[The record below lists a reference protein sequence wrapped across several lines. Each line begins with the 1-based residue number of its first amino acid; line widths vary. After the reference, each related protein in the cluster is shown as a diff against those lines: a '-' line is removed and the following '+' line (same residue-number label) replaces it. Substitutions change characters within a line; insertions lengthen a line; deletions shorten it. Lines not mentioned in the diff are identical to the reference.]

1 MWQDSGPLT
10 QDLGVPDVRC
20 PFCGSEE
27 TRVIDTTPEAER
39 RAVRRRRECPR
50 CLRRFTTIERPIHL
64 APLVIKRDG
73 RREPFD
79 REKLLRGIQIACAK
93 RPIPAEALERLV
105 ERIEARIQA
114 MGKPEIPSRQ
124 IGDMVIAGLKEL
136 DEIAYIR
143 YAIVYLGLSDLE
155 SIRREID
162 SLLEARAREGAP
174 SPVGPA

>member
-1 MWQDSGPLT
+1 M
-10 QDLGVPDVRC
+10 GVRSVRC
-20 PFCGSEE
+20 PFCGNEE
-27 TRVIDTTPEAER
+27 TRVIDTNPEAER

-50 CLRRFTTIERPIHL
+50 CLRRFTTIERPVHL
-64 APLVIKRDG
+64 APMVIKRDG

-105 ERIEARIQA
+105 ERIEARLQA
-114 MGKPEIPSRQ
+114 MGRSEVPSRQ

-162 SLLEARAREGAP
+162 NLLQNRAREGSPAP
-174 SPVGPA
+174 VESPS